1 MSWTTDQPG
10 RPGQAG
16 PLTGKVVVIDPGH
29 HPHNPRHAAAIA
41 ALIDAGGFL
50 KACDTVGAETGAGYP
65 ESVFTLDVAR
75 RARIIMR
82 AAGAAVILTH
92 DGTEEHG
99 PCVNQRA
106 AIGNRA
112 HADVALSIHADAGP
126 PEGYGFA
133 VLVPA
138 LVPDSPAGRSMI
150 IEPSRRLAAAMLAH
164 FAAATG
170 QAISTYLGSGG
181 IQPRADLAGLNLST
195 VPKVF
200 VECANMRNDAD
211 AAQVT
216 DARWRQAA
224 AQGIADSI
232 AAFLTAA

>member
-1 MSWTTDQPG
+1 VRATLSSEDH
-10 RPGQAG
+10 GQDGG
-16 PLTGKVVVIDPGH
+16 PLIGKVVVIDPGH
-29 HPHNPRHAAAIA
+29 HPHNPQHAAGIA
-41 ALIDAGGFL
+41 ALVDAGGFL
-50 KACDTVGAETGAGYP
+50 KPCDTVGAETSAGYP
-65 ESVFTLDVAR
+65 ESAFTLDVAR
-75 RARIIMR
+75 RALVIMR
-82 AAGAAVILTH
+82 AAGATVILTH
-92 DGTEEHG
+92 NGTAAHG

-112 HADVALSIHADAGP
+112 HADAALSIHADAGP
-126 PEGYGFA
+126 PGGYGFA

-138 LVPDSPAGRSMI
+138 LVPGSPAGMI
-150 IEPSRRLAAAMLAH
+150 TEPSRRLASAMLAG

-170 QAISTYLGSGG
+170 QARSTYLGSGG
-181 IQPRADLAGLNLST
+181 IQLRADLAGLNLST

-200 VECANMRNDAD
+200 IECANMRNDAD
-211 AAQVT
+211 AAKVT